1 MDVAIMSLLYT
12 SAGSCCSKGQASQ
25 AWKVTFAFAC
35 CTALLLVAAPALQMV
50 QASDADPLQDFC
62 VADLSPSAPHVNG
75 LACKDRATVTS
86 KDFLFTGFRKAGN
99 VSISGTNAIPTL
111 GDVHQYPA
119 LNTQGISHVRLDF
132 GVGGVIPPH
141 IHPLATETLFVVQGS
156 IYTGFISYDN
166 VLYAEVLQ
174 QGDVFIF
181 ARASLHFQINVGTGP
196 AVTFNSLNSQDPG
209 FLLTANQLLATNI
222 SSAVLEAS
230 LGINSQELYSLQ
242 ASVPSFWS
250 QAAP

>member
-1 MDVAIMSLLYT
+1 
-12 SAGSCCSKGQASQ
+12 
-25 AWKVTFAFAC
+25 
-35 CTALLLVAAPALQMV
+35 
-50 QASDADPLQDFC
+50 
-62 VADLSPSAPHVNG
+62 
-75 LACKDRATVTS
+75 
-86 KDFLFTGFRKAGN
+86 
-99 VSISGTNAIPTL
+99 L

-181 ARASLHFQINVGTGP
+181 PRASLHFQINVGTGP

-250 QAAP
+250 HAAPWSNLQGALSLSVVVSVKTYNLGYLSLSSPKPILFFIPHLTCLKLYSPSDTTFLFLSEICFIATVYLSILSMM

>member
-1 MDVAIMSLLYT
+1 MDVAIMNLFT
-12 SAGSCCSKGQASQ
+12 SAGSCSKGQASQ
-25 AWKVTFAFAC
+25 AQWRVIVVFAC
-35 CTALLLVAAPALQMV
+35 CTALLLVAAPLQMV
-50 QASDADPLQDFC
+50 QAADADPLQDFC
-62 VADLSPSAPHVNG
+62 VADLSPSAPRVNG
-75 LACKDRATVTS
+75 FACKDRANVTS

-99 VSISGTNAIPTL
+99 ISISGTNAIPTL

-141 IHPLATETLFVVQGS
+141 FHPLATETLFVVQGS
-156 IYTGFISYDN
+156 IYTGFVSYDN

-174 QGDVFIF
+174 QGDLYIF
-181 ARASLHFQINVGTGP
+181 PRATVHFQINVGTGP
-196 AVTFNSLNSQDPG
+196 AVTFNSLNSQSPG
-209 FLLTANQLLATNI
+209 FLLTANQLLETKI

-230 LGINSQELYSLQ
+230 LGINAQELASLQ
-242 ASVPSFWS
+242 AAVPSFWS

>member
-12 SAGSCCSKGQASQ
+12 SAGSYSSKGQASQ
-25 AWKVTFAFAC
+25 AWKAIFAFAC
-35 CTALLLVAAPALQMV
+35 CTALLLVAAPGLQMV

-62 VADLSPSAPHVNG
+62 VADLSNSAPHVNG
-75 LACKDRATVTS
+75 FACKPRATVTS
-86 KDFLFTGFRKAGN
+86 KDFVFTGFRKAGN
-99 VSISGTNAIPTL
+99 YSVTGTNAIATL
-111 GDVHQYPA
+111 GDVKQYPA
-119 LNTQGISHVRLDF
+119 LNTQGISHGRLDF
-132 GVGGVIPPH
+132 GVGGVFPPH

-181 ARASLHFQINVGTGP
+181 PRASLHFQINVGKGP

-209 FLLTANQLLATNI
+209 FLITANQLLATNI
-222 SSAVLEAS
+222 SSKVLEVS
-230 LGINSQELYSLQ
+230 LGINSKELHLLQ
-242 ASVPSFWS
+242 ASVPPFWN